1 MEVQTPQPLG
11 LLAKMRQRQKF
22 IEQNVL
28 QARGQDEIQMSEKD
42 RQELASSVL
51 KCYKYE
57 VMAQRLQNHVHF
69 LNRMVDTQN
78 DCSSEHQL

>member
-42 RQELASSVL
+42 RQELASNVL

-69 LNRMVDTQN
+69 LNRMADTQN